1 MNHPPRIQLC
11 AVLALC
17 SACVS
22 LFAQE
27 VPQSPTAQG
36 PLKVLS
42 TTRAKINLNGLWKF
56 QPAAEAAAS
65 KPIESDWGTMW
76 VPGTWLVSGW
86 DGGGE
91 RLGAIQDKGSGAA
104 WDIPVKELGAAW
116 YERTVEIPKEW
127 AGRAILLDL
136 RRVSTDAEVWVNGK
150 QCGKVNWP
158 YGSVDIT
165 KAVTPGESAT
175 LRLIVI
181 ATPDEGEIVNFMGYV
196 SESKSNATLRT
207 AGLVGEVF
215 LESRPM
221 GAHISDVFVQTST
234 RKGEIAL
241 DVELDGIKSAG
252 DITLTASILDAS
264 GNEVKSLTQ
273 SVPVTAQETQVVK
286 VAWPWS
292 DATLWDIDQ
301 PNLYTLKLT
310 APGTG

>member
-1 MNHPPRIQLC
+1 
-11 AVLALC
+11 
-17 SACVS
+17 
-22 LFAQE
+22 
-27 VPQSPTAQG
+27 
-36 PLKVLS
+36 
-42 TTRAKINLNGLWKF
+42 
-56 QPAAEAAAS
+56 
-65 KPIESDWGTMW
+65 MW